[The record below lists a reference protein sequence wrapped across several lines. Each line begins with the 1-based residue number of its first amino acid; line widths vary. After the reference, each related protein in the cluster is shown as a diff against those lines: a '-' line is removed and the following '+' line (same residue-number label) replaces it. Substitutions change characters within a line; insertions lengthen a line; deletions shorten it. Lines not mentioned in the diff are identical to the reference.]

1 MLYEEH
7 SYKKLRDLLAQY
19 KTEDNAEILWRL
31 ARAEYEMA
39 KIASSAAEQKRLNLE
54 AFGYVE
60 RALALDSNNFA
71 IHKWMFILLE
81 KKASYEGI
89 KQRIAQ
95 SYVVKQHIER
105 ACQLNP
111 KDGTSL
117 HLLGYFCFAIAEL
130 PWYQRQI
137 ASTLFATPPTSSYE
151 EALVHFLSAEEVEPN
166 FYSTNLLMIGKTYLR
181 LKNKTL
187 AIEYLRKAADYS
199 VRTSEDAQVK
209 AEAAHLL
216 ASLHP

>member
-1 MLYEEH
+1 
-7 SYKKLRDLLAQY
+7 
-19 KTEDNAEILWRL
+19 
-31 ARAEYEMA
+31 MA

-130 PWYQRQI
+130 PW
-137 ASTLFATPPTSSYE
+137 
-151 EALVHFLSAEEVEPN
+151 
-166 FYSTNLLMIGKTYLR
+166 
-181 LKNKTL
+181 
-187 AIEYLRKAADYS
+187 
-199 VRTSEDAQVK
+199 
-209 AEAAHLL
+209 
-216 ASLHP
+216 